1 MDKKKY
7 LTQQGL
13 EELKKEHKELVEIKR
28 PKIVTRL
35 SSARDMGDLSE
46 NAEYTAA
53 LDELTLTDRRIDEL
67 EILLKTVTVIKEK
80 PQGNKGN
87 VVLGSK
93 VTVEIDGKKEVFM
106 IVGEWESNPVNK
118 KISNESPLGKAIL
131 DKSIGDTVEIQAPK
145 GKMTYKIISIE

>member
-13 EELKKEHKELVEIKR
+13 EELKREHKELVEVKR

-53 LDELTLTDRRIDEL
+53 RDELDLTDRRIDEL
-67 EILLKTVTVIKEK
+67 GILLKTVIVIKEK
-80 PQGNKGN
+80 PQGNKNN

-106 IVGEWESNPVNK
+106 IVGEWESNPSEK
-118 KISNESPLGKAIL
+118 KISNESPLGKALL
-131 DKSIGDTVEIQAPK
+131 DKSIGDIVEIQAPK